1 MLEEIKDKIK
11 VEFGFDTEPYDTN
24 MLLVYASKE
33 KIRDLMKLL
42 RSYGFKYP
50 HTISVVDY
58 TPKGKGFQINY
69 IVENLVEK
77 KFVIVRINLLSENEL
92 KIPSVCDIFPPFQ
105 PHERE
110 AWDMFGIEFVGNPR
124 LEVMLLPEWAEGLF
138 PLRKSYD
145 FEKHRKA
152 TRREKG

>member
-11 VEFGFDTEPYDTN
+11 AEFGFDTESYDTN
-24 MLLVYASKE
+24 MLLVHGKRE
-33 KIRDLMKLL
+33 RIRDLMKLL

-58 TPKGKGFQINY
+58 TPKGEGFQVNY

-77 KFVIVRINLLSENEL
+77 KFVIVRVNLPENDL
-92 KIPSVCDIFPPFQ
+92 RIPSVCDLFPPFQ

-110 AWDMFGIEFVGNPR
+110 AWEMFGIEFVGNPR
-124 LEVMLLPEWAEGLF
+124 LEVMILPDWAEGLY

-145 FEKHRKA
+145 FKKHRKEVLKE
-152 TRREKG
+152 RK